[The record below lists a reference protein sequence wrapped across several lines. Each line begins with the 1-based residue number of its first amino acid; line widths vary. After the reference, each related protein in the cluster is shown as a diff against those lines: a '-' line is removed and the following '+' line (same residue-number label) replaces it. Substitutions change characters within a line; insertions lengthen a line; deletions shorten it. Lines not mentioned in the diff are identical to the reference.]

1 MRNRRNFHFVIVF
14 ALVLFL
20 SVGYAVVNSVTLSV
34 TGTSTAATED
44 LEVYFNGTTS
54 VSSSKVTATATNGT
68 TSASILVKDLTLN
81 ETVTATYTVVNNETD
96 VGASYLVNSINLS
109 NSEYFSVTTDASS
122 ARSIAA
128 KGTNT
133 ITVTVKMIKTPVDSS
148 MSSSTITINLTATPK
163 NLISFSVDGGSYKA
177 VEGMTW
183 GEWIDSSYNTAGYK
197 VVINTIYTSTGD
209 ALFNSMYATVFTS
222 DKIEDNSHYSFGTCC
237 FDPGSKVLMADGTE
251 KNIEDVEVGDMVMSL
266 DEETGEYVPQKV
278 LATIIREKSDDL
290 VYVNLSNG
298 TRIGMRAYHPLL
310 TTEGWK
316 SLRPEQAETVMDV
329 GEVPLLKVG
338 DTLVGYEENV
348 TIVSVEKREHIEN
361 YNTYNL
367 TIENTHNYIVEG
379 VVAHNATSCPT

>member
-1 MRNRRNFHFVIVF
+1 MRNRKSFNTLIIF

-68 TSASILVKDLTLN
+68 TSASILVNDLTLN

-109 NSEYFSVTTDASS
+109 NSEYFSVTTDAGT
-122 ARSIAA
+122 AKSIPA

-133 ITVTVKMIKTPVDSS
+133 ITVTVKMVNTPVDSS

-163 NLISFSVDGGSYKA
+163 NLISFRIDSSSYKA

-183 GEWIDSSYNTAGYK
+183 GEWLDSSYNNGGFKNSGSYVAL
-197 VVINTIYTSTGD
+197 STGGYI
-209 ALFNSMYATVFTS
+209 LNGSSYVLVS
-222 DKIEDNSHYSFGTCC
+222 SKIETGKSYITGVCC

-348 TIVSVEKREHIEN
+348 TIVSIDKREHIEN

-379 VVAHNATSCPT
+379 VVAHNAVSCPA

>member
-1 MRNRRNFHFVIVF
+1 MRNRKNFNTVIIF

-44 LEVYFNGTTS
+44 LAVYFNGTTS

-96 VGASYLVNSINLS
+96 VGASYIVNNINLS

-133 ITVTVKMIKTPVDSS
+133 ITVTVKMVKTPVDSAN
-148 MSSSTITINLTATPK
+148 SSSTITINLSATPK
-163 NLISFSVDGGSYKA
+163 NIISFSVSGSSYKA

-183 GEWIDSSYNTAGYK
+183 GEWIDSSYNNGGLKKSDSIVAISSGERVLNGSGY
-197 VVINTIYTSTGD
+197 VDVSDVIVDNKEYS
-209 ALFNSMYATVFTS
+209 
-222 DKIEDNSHYSFGTCC
+222 IEECC
-237 FDPGSKVLMADGTE
+237 FDPGTKILMADGTE
-251 KNIEDVEVGDMVMSL
+251 KNIEDIKVGDMVMSL
-266 DEETGEYVPQKV
+266 NEDTGEYIAQRVKG
-278 LATIIREKSDDL
+278 TIINKHSTDL

-298 TRIGMRAYHPLL
+298 VQIGMRAYHPLL

-316 SLRPEQAETVMDV
+316 SLRPEYAKTRIDV
-329 GEVPLLKVG
+329 GDVEVLEVR
-338 DTLVGYEENV
+338 DTLIGYEENV
-348 TIVSVEKREHIEN
+348 TIVSIESREHIDN
-361 YNTYNL
+361 YHTYNL
-367 TIENTHNYIVEG
+367 SIEGYHNYIANG
-379 VVAHNATSCPT
+379 VVAHNAECVT

>member
-1 MRNRRNFHFVIVF
+1 MRNKRNFNFVIIF

-133 ITVTVKMIKTPVDSS
+133 IIVTVKMIKTPVDSS
-148 MSSSTITINLTATPK
+148 KSSSTITINLTATPM
-163 NLISFSVDGGSYKA
+163 NIISFRIDGSSYKA
-177 VEGMTW
+177 VDGMTW
-183 GEWIDSSYNTAGYK
+183 DDWIDSSYNTIGITKMRNYVVALSGLGILDGNDFLLVSSIIEAGKTY
-197 VVINTIYTSTGD
+197 
-209 ALFNSMYATVFTS
+209 FT
-222 DKIEDNSHYSFGTCC
+222 EVCC

-278 LATIIREKSDDL
+278 LATIMREKADDL

-348 TIVSVEKREHIEN
+348 TIVSIEKREHIEN

-379 VVAHNATSCPT
+379 VVAHNAISCPS

>member
-1 MRNRRNFHFVIVF
+1 MRNRKSFNTLIIF

-20 SVGYAVVNSVTLSV
+20 SVGYAVVSSVTLSV
-34 TGTSTAATED
+34 TGTSIAATED

-68 TSASILVKDLTLN
+68 TSASILVNDLTLN

-96 VGASYLVNSINLS
+96 VGASYIVNDINLS

-122 ARSIAA
+122 ARNIAA

-133 ITVTVKMIKTPVDSS
+133 ITVTVKMVKTPVDSS
-148 MSSSTITINLTATPK
+148 KSSSTITINLTATPK
-163 NLISFSVDGGSYKA
+163 NIISFRIDSSSYKA

-183 GEWIDSSYNTAGYK
+183 GEWIDSSYNNGGFKNSGSYVAL
-197 VVINTIYTSTGD
+197 STGGYI
-209 ALFNSMYATVFTS
+209 LNGSSYVLVS
-222 DKIEDNSHYSFGTCC
+222 SPIETGKSYITGVCC

-348 TIVSVEKREHIEN
+348 TIVSIEKREHIEN

-379 VVAHNATSCPT
+379 IVAHNAVSCPA